1 MDKGTSICADN
12 TVFCDLF
19 CRAIAINGSILYNE
33 TIKKQR
39 EDKKMIA
46 VIKTVISVFMA
57 VTCFFTSGFF
67 GKYAGKIS
75 PVDKD
80 NVRLSFATIS
90 DSHLTD
96 SKLRAAML
104 ELGFY
109 DMEHAETPLDALVFV
124 GDNTDHGYVEQY
136 ELLKETAAKYTPAKH
151 MLMAVGNHDTWTEDE
166 NGEDSPALT
175 KEYFLKY
182 VNEITGRDISE
193 LYYTAEINGYT
204 FIMLG
209 SESTHTDAYI
219 SPAQLQWLDAEMAK
233 AAGKGKP
240 VFVVSH
246 WPINGSHGLPG
257 TWGDKDPEPDDGGFG
272 DQSDDIENILKKY
285 DDVFLISGHI
295 HSGFTAP
302 GQKDVY
308 GYLSVES
315 DGNFH
320 SVNLPSYMYMS
331 TRGRI
336 SNGTGYVIEV
346 YDDEV
351 LIRARS
357 YSAGVWYTLYDY
369 EIPLST
375 AEGNPGRLDGG
386 KIC

>member
-1 MDKGTSICADN
+1 
-12 TVFCDLF
+12 
-19 CRAIAINGSILYNE
+19 
-33 TIKKQR
+33 
-39 EDKKMIA
+39 MIA
-46 VIKTVISVFMA
+46 VIKTIISVFMA
-57 VTCFFTSGFF
+57 VTCFFTSAFF
-67 GKYAGKIS
+67 GKYAGKIK
-75 PVDKD
+75 PVDEE
-80 NVRLSFATIS
+80 NVRLSFATMS

-96 SKLRAAML
+96 SAIRAGML

-109 DMEHAETPLDALVFV
+109 DLQNAEKQLDALVFV
-124 GDNTDHGYVEQY
+124 GDNTDHGYLEQY
-136 ELLKETAAKYTPAKH
+136 ELFKKTIAKYTPAREL
-151 MLMAVGNHDTWTEDE
+151 LMAVGNHDTWTEDE
-166 NGEDSPALT
+166 NGEDDVVLT

-182 VNEITGRDISE
+182 VKDITGREISE
-193 LYYTAEINGYT
+193 LYYTTEINGYT
-204 FIMLG
+204 FIVLG

-219 SPAQLQWLDAEMAK
+219 SPQQIAWLEAEMAK

-240 VFVVSH
+240 VFVISH

-257 TWGDKDPEPDDGGFG
+257 TWGDIKDPDPDTGGFG
-272 DQSDDIENILKKY
+272 DQSNDIENILKKY

-302 GQKDVY
+302 GQEGVY

-320 SVNLPSYMYMS
+320 SINLPSYMYVS
-331 TRGRI
+331 TRGRVA
-336 SNGTGYVIEV
+336 NGTGYVIEV

-351 LIRARS
+351 LVRARS

-375 AEGNPGRLDGG
+375 AEGNPGRLNGDH
-386 KIC
+386 IC